1 MRFIF
6 VLFAFFLTAAVFAQ
20 DESGIEK
27 RFNGKTVLSYDV
39 VSGGK
44 KSGYVKWEYQGKESL
59 NGKAVD
65 VLRVDSEAK
74 ILAFLDLNSHETIY
88 LDSKNYLPVKVERDL
103 VFFGNKE
110 LIVEH
115 YDQEKGVVEVVKSIN
130 GKPSRSEFLK
140 QNKPICHIMALLYF
154 FPAAQGLIPGQ
165 KFDFKLPTSKV
176 HVEVKSLT
184 KIKVGSA
191 EREAFLLVG
200 TGGKRF
206 NLWLDK
212 AELTPLRLEFLFP
225 IGSVAIVRSGL

>member
-6 VLFAFFLTAAVFAQ
+6 TLFILSLVTAVFAQ
-20 DESGIEK
+20 DEAGIEK

-44 KSGYVKWEYQGKESL
+44 KSGYVKWEYKGKDRL
-59 NGKAVD
+59 NDKAVD

-74 ILAFLDLNSHETIY
+74 ILAFFDLNSHETIY
-88 LDSKNYLPVKVERDL
+88 LDSKNYLPVRVERNL

-110 LIVEH
+110 LIIEH
-115 YDQEKGVVEVVKSIN
+115 YDQDKGLVEVAKSVN
-130 GKPSRSEFLK
+130 GKPLHLDRLK

-154 FPAAQGLIPGQ
+154 FPAAKGLTPGQ
-165 KFDFKLPTSKV
+165 KFDFNLPTAKV

-184 KIKVGSA
+184 KIKIGA
-191 EREAFLLVG
+191 QEREAFFLVG

-206 NLWLDK
+206 NVWLDK
-212 AELTPLRLEFLFP
+212 EKLVPLRLEFLFP
-225 IGSVAIVRSGL
+225 VGSVAIVRSDL